1 MCMHTYTQTHACV
14 FWARFCA
21 LCVVQ
26 IPSFQ
31 HIFMKHLPYGQAVL
45 EIRVWVDA
53 QANRHLLVRGLVFSM
68 AVGDRL

>member
-1 MCMHTYTQTHACV
+1 
-14 FWARFCA
+14 
-21 LCVVQ
+21 
-26 IPSFQ
+26 
-31 HIFMKHLPYGQAVL
+31 MKHLPYGQAVL